1 MKKKIV
7 ILAALAVFLVSST
20 CYGASASSGIK
31 TQFALEKIDYAAA
44 TVTVSSLNV
53 REGPST
59 SFPSICKLEKGQ
71 AVTVIGKLGDWYAIY
86 NDDDGIVGAVDGR
99 YISLAEAEPVLAD
112 ASKTDEVTVEASK
125 NKTDNKTDDK
135 TNDKSKEKDVP
146 NTAPKTTPAKGT
158 TPAAINADLSQDE
171 QKLLELVN
179 KARADEG
186 LEQLAIDENLMKVA
200 REKAKDMTVNSYFSH
215 QSPTYGSPFDMM
227 RQFDN
232 VFKSAGEN
240 IAGNKTV
247 EGAFKAWM
255 ASDSH
260 KKNILNSGFKVTGIG
275 IENSETYGKVFVQQF
290 IGR

>member
-1 MKKKIV
+1 MKRKIV

-20 CYGASASSGIK
+20 CYAATADSGIK
-31 TQFALEKIDYAAA
+31 TELVLEKMDYSAA
-44 TVTVSSLNV
+44 TVTVSRLNV

-71 AVTVIGKLGDWYAIY
+71 AVTVIGKLGDWYAVY
-86 NDDDGIVGAVDGR
+86 TASDGIVGAVDGR
-99 YISLAEAEPVLAD
+99 YILLSEADPATVTV
-112 ASKTDEVTVEASK
+112 SNPDEVTVEASK
-125 NKTDNKTDDK
+125 NKTDGK
-135 TNDKSKEKDVP
+135 TNEKTIDKSKEKAVP
-146 NTAPKTTPAKGT
+146 NTTPKTTPAKGA

-179 KARADEG
+179 KARAAEG
-186 LEQLAIDENLMKVA
+186 LEQLTIDENLMKVA

-275 IENSETYGKVFVQQF
+275 IESSDTYGKVFVQQF

>member
-1 MKKKIV
+1 MKRKII
-7 ILAALAVFLVSST
+7 ILVALVVFLT
-20 CYGASASSGIK
+20 SSGSFAAS
-31 TQFALEKIDYAAA
+31 TSNSANAQLALEKVEYTAAI
-44 TVTVSSLNV
+44 VTVSRLNV

-71 AVTVIGKLGDWYAIY
+71 SVTVIGKLGDWYAIY
-86 NDDDGIVGAVDGR
+86 NAGNGIVGAVDGR
-99 YISLAEAEPVLAD
+99 YISLGDQEAVTV
-112 ASKTDEVTVEASK
+112 ASKTVDTAIKV
-125 NKTDNKTDDK
+125 KTDGKINDKVDDK
-135 TNDKSKEKDVP
+135 TKG
-146 NTAPKTTPAKGT
+146 KTTPAKGS

-179 KARADEG
+179 KARVDEG
-186 LEQLAIDENLMKVA
+186 LEQLSVDESLMKVA
-200 REKAKDMTVNSYFSH
+200 RTKAKDMTENNYFSH
-215 QSPTYGSPFDMM
+215 QSPTFGSPFDMM

-232 VFKSAGEN
+232 AFKSAGEN

-275 IENSETYGKVFVQQF
+275 IETSSSYGKILVQQF

>member
-1 MKKKIV
+1 MKRKIL
-7 ILAALAVFLVSST
+7 ILAVLAVLLTSSAG
-20 CYGASASSGIK
+20 YAAYAGNSANA
-31 TQFALEKIDYAAA
+31 QLALEKVEYTAA
-44 TVTVSSLNV
+44 TVTVSRLNV

-59 SFPSICKLEKGQ
+59 SFSSICKLEKGQ
-71 AVTVIGKLGDWYAIY
+71 AVTVIGKLGDWYAVY
-86 NDDDGIVGAVDGR
+86 DVNNGIVGAVDGR
-99 YISLAEAEPVLAD
+99 YIKLGDETAVT
-112 ASKTDEVTVEASK
+112 ASKTDNTAVAASK
-125 NKTDNKTDDK
+125 AK
-135 TNDKSKEKDVP
+135 DKSKEQK
-146 NTAPKTTPAKGT
+146 TPAKGS

-179 KARADEG
+179 KAREAEG
-186 LEQLAIDENLMKVA
+186 LEQLSIDENLMKAA
-200 REKAKDMTVNSYFSH
+200 RTKAKDMIENSYFSH

-275 IENSETYGKVFVQQF
+275 IETSSTYGKILVQQF